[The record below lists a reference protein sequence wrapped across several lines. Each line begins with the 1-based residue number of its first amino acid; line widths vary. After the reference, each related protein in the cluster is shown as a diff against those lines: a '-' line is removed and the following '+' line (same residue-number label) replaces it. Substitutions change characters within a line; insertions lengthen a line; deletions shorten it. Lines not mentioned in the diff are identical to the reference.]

1 MSTIKLIDV
10 SGQVSQNIKITI
22 DDLGVRAALSALLNE
37 ADELSVIAR
46 IKSYTQEA
54 TDEAFIDSI
63 TLGLDDG
70 TGSVAYYTRFV
81 GHLTQSGNAAPVAVE
96 FENDIGTITWSRVST
111 GVYRGTAAAGTFT
124 EDKTYITKVLES
136 SSTDS
141 IEVLTAWISATVLEI
156 TAKQSGAVADGLL
169 TDTPIEI
176 RVYS

>member
-10 SGQVSQNIKITI
+10 SGQVSQNIKITL
-22 DDLGVRAALSALLNE
+22 DDEGVRAAVSALLNE

-46 IKSYTQEA
+46 IVSYTQET
-54 TDEAFIDSI
+54 TDEAFVDTI

-81 GHLTQSGNAAPVAVE
+81 GHLTQAATAAPVAVE
-96 FENDIGTITWSRVST
+96 FENDIGTITWSRVSE
-111 GVYRGTAAAGTFT
+111 GVYRGTLSGATFT
-124 EDKTYITKVLES
+124 EDKTFITKVLES
-136 SSTDS
+136 SATDS
-141 IEVLTAWISATVLEI
+141 IEVLTEWISTTVIEI
-156 TAKQSGAVADGLL
+156 TAKESGSVTDGLM